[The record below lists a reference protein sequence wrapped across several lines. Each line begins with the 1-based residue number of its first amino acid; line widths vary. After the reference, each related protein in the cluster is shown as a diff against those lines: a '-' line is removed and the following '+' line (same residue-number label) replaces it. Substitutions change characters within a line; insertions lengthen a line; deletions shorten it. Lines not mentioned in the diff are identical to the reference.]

1 MIARCVVGLAALV
14 AAAGPALAEIRV
26 DQSEVTGGALVVT
39 GQVYPPSAVTLGVGI
54 SAIQLKTD
62 PDGRFVWIGNQV
74 PPSCTVTVSN
84 GYEQAR
90 AGVGR
95 CGGVLAFAPPAP
107 VDYGASGSTSSWR
120 TEGPAPGI
128 GTVSQTT
135 TTTTVASTAPP
146 APPAAAGAWSETAST
161 TTTRT
166 TRRPLIISPNDPRYA
181 QTEPDHWG
189 MAEVQGEKSGEVLY
203 TPPPRGFYANVRSRE
218 GN

>member
-1 MIARCVVGLAALV
+1 MIARCIVALAALL
-14 AAAGPALAEIRV
+14 AGSGPALAEIRV
-26 DQSEVTGGALVVT
+26 DQSEVSGGALVVT
-39 GQVYPPSAVTLGVGI
+39 GQVSPPRAVTLGVGI

-62 PDGRFVWIGNQV
+62 PDGRFVWIGDQV

-84 GYEQAR
+84 GYERAR
-90 AGVGR
+90 AAVGG
-95 CGGVLAFAPPAP
+95 CGGILAFAPSAP
-107 VDYGASGSTSSWR
+107 VDYGASGSYSSWR
-120 TEGPAPGI
+120 TDGPAPGI

-135 TTTTVASTAPP
+135 TTTTVASVPP
-146 APPAAAGAWSETAST
+146 PGATSARSETTYT

-181 QTEPDHWG
+181 QTEPTHWG
-189 MAEVQGEKSGEVLY
+189 IGEVQGDKSGEVLY